1 MFFFLSKTLG
11 YLVRPLVI
19 VCGLLLAAW
28 LSKKA
33 GRRKFFLISALFLL
47 FFFSNEFI
55 ANEVMNAWEIKAT
68 PFAQMERSYTY
79 GILLCG
85 AAKSEVGP
93 DDRVYIGTA
102 ADRVNHTLQ
111 LYKMGKIRKIL
122 ITGGSGRLLD
132 IGEREADDLA
142 SLLKLMGVPAE
153 DLLIENASRNT
164 HESAVETAHLLDSL
178 TRPSDCLL
186 ITSASHMRRSLA
198 TFNRAG
204 WPCTPFA
211 VDFHGHVRKYTFDV
225 LFIPKV
231 EAVVWWQTLM
241 KEWTGYFAYW
251 LAGYI

>member
-1 MFFFLSKTLG
+1 MFFILSKTLG
-11 YLVRPLVI
+11 YLIRPLVI
-19 VCGLLLAAW
+19 IGVLLLVAW
-28 LSKKA
+28 FSKKS
-33 GRRKFFLISALFLL
+33 GRRKTLLVSALFLL

-55 ANEVMNAWEIKAT
+55 ANEVMNSWEIKAT
-68 PFAQMERSYTY
+68 PYAEMERSYTY

-102 ADRVNHTLQ
+102 ADRVNHSLQ
-111 LYKMGKIRKIL
+111 LYKLGKIQKIL
-122 ITGGSGRLLD
+122 ISGGSGRLID
-132 IGEREADDLA
+132 IGEREADELA
-142 SLLKLMGVPAE
+142 SLLELMGVPKE
-153 DLLIENASRNT
+153 DLLIENNSRNT
-164 HESAVETAHLLDSL
+164 HESALEVARLLDSR

-198 TFNRAG
+198 TFSRAG

-231 EAVVWWQTLM
+231 EAVIWWQTLL

-251 LAGYI
+251 IAGYI